1 MNRSCSTADL
11 LFNLLD
17 FIFSCCCYFNKFCVE
32 LTSPEILSHALLQR
46 ADKMSKR
53 ELGRKFTYS
62 LVRKVSVTKYIENR
76 E

>member
-17 FIFSCCCYFNKFCVE
+17 VM
-32 LTSPEILSHALLQR
+32 SHALLQR

-53 ELGRKFTYS
+53 DLGRKFTYS